1 MIIID
6 CKGIGKTYK
15 GSSQPALHDLN
26 LEVESHSIFGFL
38 GPNGAGKTTSI
49 KILTGLMKPTT
60 GSARVDGV
68 EVLMNSM
75 ALRSRIGYLGQEASL
90 YKWMKGRELLHFV
103 AGIFEVP
110 VKERKERVELLLDMS
125 GLAKAAGRK
134 ISTYSG
140 GMIQRLGIAQAL
152 VSKPKVLFLDEP
164 TSSLDPIGRKEVLEF
179 IQNLH
184 HETTVF
190 MSTHILSDVE
200 RVCKHVGILHQGKLL
215 VCDKLETLKN
225 RFATN
230 ICEVEF
236 DNENDLE
243 KFNLY
248 LKVHSPFKIKTTD
261 WCTGVFL
268 NNMREDCM
276 LIQKIISD
284 LQLFTRRVEIKDATL
299 EDIFVE
305 LVKPTEK
312 P

>member
-15 GSSQPALHDLN
+15 GSSHPALQDLN
-26 LEVESHSIFGFL
+26 LEIESHSIFGFL

-68 EVLMNSM
+68 EVVMNSM

-110 VKERKERVELLLDMS
+110 VKERKTRVELLLEMS

-140 GMIQRLGIAQAL
+140 GMVQRLGIAQAL

-179 IQNLH
+179 VQNLH

-200 RVCKHVGILHQGKLL
+200 RVCKHVGILNQGKLL
-215 VCDKLETLKN
+215 VSDNLETLKN

-230 ICEVEF
+230 VCDVEF
-236 DNENDLE
+236 DNE
-243 KFNLY
+243 
-248 LKVHSPFKIKTTD
+248 TD
-261 WCTGVFL
+261 WVTFNQHLSKNTTLKSKNSPLCTGVFL
-268 NNMREDCM
+268 NKTREDCM

-284 LQLFTRRVEIKDATL
+284 LQLFTRRVEITDATL

-312 P
+312 S

>member
-15 GSSQPALHDLN
+15 GSAHAALQDLN
-26 LEVESHSIFGFL
+26 LEIESHSIFGFL

-60 GSARVDGV
+60 GTARVDGV
-68 EVLMNSM
+68 EVAMNSM

-110 VKERKERVELLLDMS
+110 VKERKARVELLLEMS
-125 GLAKAAGRK
+125 GLTKAAGRK

-140 GMIQRLGIAQAL
+140 GMVQRLGIAQAL

-179 IQNLH
+179 VQNLH

-200 RVCKHVGILHQGKLL
+200 RVCKHVGILNQGKLL
-215 VCDKLETLKN
+215 VSDKLDTLKN

-236 DNENDLE
+236 DNDTDWE
-243 KFNLY
+243 KFNQHLNTNTT
-248 LKVHSPFKIKTTD
+248 LKFKTSPL
-261 WCTGVFL
+261 CTGVFL
-268 NNMREDCM
+268 NKTREDCM
-276 LIQKIISD
+276 HIQKIISD
-284 LQLFTRRVEIKDATL
+284 LQLFTRRVEITDATL